1 MNMDNVGQDGKER
14 NKFVV
19 KNPNELQAIL
29 IDHGVDSENIDRMV
43 QNISDD
49 LKAEGEI
56 FLWDGEGGFKT
67 VTNHA
72 LEERRAKHGSL
83 SGKPKTTSKNFWKK
97 GRR

>member
-1 MNMDNVGQDGKER
+1 MNSD
-14 NKFVV
+14 KFIV
-19 KNPNELQAIL
+19 KDSNELRNIL
-29 IDHGVDSENIDRMV
+29 IDHGVNEENIERMV

-83 SGKPKTTSKNFWKK
+83 SGKPKTTSRNFWEK

>member
-1 MNMDNVGQDGKER
+1 MNVDQDGGER
-14 NKFVV
+14 NKFVG
-19 KNPNELQAIL
+19 KNPNELRAIL
-29 IDHGVDSENIDRMV
+29 IDHGVDEEKIDRMV
-43 QNISDD
+43 QNISAD

-72 LEERRAKHGSL
+72 LEERRDKHGSL
-83 SGKPKTTSKNFWKK
+83 SGKPKTASKKFWKK